1 MKKNIENSFTDKK
14 VEFIRKYYKK
24 SQLILELQLILYN
37 TYNIYIRLDYFKK
50 LKAYRL
56 SWFDLDDLDINSI
69 EKNISFENISPE
81 TVDAIFKIL
90 DRRNTD
96 QEEFYDEELSDGKVI
111 LTLFNYGKV
120 YTYKFF
126 KYIPKKVAFLSD
138 IFIIIFNNLPRKLQ
152 NFLFELHAEL
162 ENDVTRYEYKKE
174 FSFDL
179 FNDDIN
185 KIFAFQIIDR
195 GKKYYEENKVKF
207 LEKIDDDRYF
217 AVVEGTEK
225 YLIVIKYDEANKKMQ
240 VYCSCPCEFYC
251 KHIYAVILAIRNN
264 NFNRFYK
271 INYRNPN
278 LSIMERVLSF
288 DYQLCLGIV
297 EKNFEIINNDGD
309 IELIPIFDSNGK
321 CNWQVLEDDEDMTL
335 TRLLQDIIHNEV

>member
-1 MKKNIENSFTDKK
+1 MKRNIENVLTDKK
-14 VEFIRKYYKK
+14 VESIRKYYKK
-24 SQLILELQLILYN
+24 NLLILELQLILYN
-37 TYNIYIRLDYFKK
+37 NYNIYIRLDYFNKFK
-50 LKAYRL
+50 TYRL

-69 EKNISFENISPE
+69 EKNMSIEYVSPE
-81 TVDAIFKIL
+81 TVDVIFKIL
-90 DRRNTD
+90 DKRNTD
-96 QEEFYDEELSDGKVI
+96 QEVFYEEELADGKVI
-111 LTLFNYGKV
+111 LSLFNYGKV
-120 YTYKFF
+120 YTYKFY

-225 YLIVIKYDEANKKMQ
+225 YLVVIKYDEKDKKM
-240 VYCSCPCEFYC
+240 
-251 KHIYAVILAIRNN
+251 IYGYLMR
-264 NFNRFYK
+264 
-271 INYRNPN
+271 
-278 LSIMERVLSF
+278 
-288 DYQLCLGIV
+288 
-297 EKNFEIINNDGD
+297 II
-309 IELIPIFDSNGK
+309 
-321 CNWQVLEDDEDMTL
+321 
-335 TRLLQDIIHNEV
+335 